1 MLGLKRV
8 AVLAAAGT
16 LAAATAACGGLGVNL
31 RGSAA
36 DTPNQVAIT
45 GTSGTTLNPY
55 PLLVQHTVVLVA
67 HPSAGNVT
75 NYSVAVN
82 VRWDS
87 SNPVPVELLEPDCA
101 HPYGGEFTSTI
112 CVFANTLGKTNANI
126 DATTA
131 NGAVGTIGIA
141 VTN

>member
-1 MLGLKRV
+1 MPRLKRV
-8 AVLAAAGT
+8 AVLAAAA

-31 RGSAA
+31 RGAGA
-36 DTPNQVAIT
+36 DTPNQVSIT

-75 NYSVAVN
+75 NYGVGVS

-87 SNPVPVELLEPDCA
+87 SNPAAVELMEPDCVHA
-101 HPYGGEFTSTI
+101 YGGEFTSTI
-112 CVFANTLGKTNANI
+112 CVFANTFAKTNANI
-126 DATTA
+126 DATTT